1 MGALSPPRGT
11 SPARRRAAPVARRRS
26 GRLDP
31 VTVSIL
37 WSRLLAV
44 VDEAA
49 ATLIRTSF
57 STIVREV
64 HDMTQLLT
72 DDRGRTL
79 AQSAVST
86 PGFVGTTAGGVRHF
100 LALWGADAWR
110 PGDVA
115 ITNDPWVVTVLAL
128 EPGDVLT
135 IESPGGGGYGD
146 PAKRPGDLVRRD
158 LEEGYVTRWPGWPA
172 SEE

>member
-1 MGALSPPRGT
+1 MRPRPG
-11 SPARRRAAPVARRRS
+11 PVRDGS
-26 GRLDP
+26 LDP
-31 VTVSIL
+31 VTTSIL

-72 DDRGRTL
+72 DDRGQTL

-86 PGFVGTTAGGVRHF
+86 PGFVGTTAGGVRRF
-100 LALWGADAWR
+100 LELWPAATWQ
-110 PGDVA
+110 PGDGA
-115 ITNDPWVVTVLAL
+115 ITN
-128 EPGDVLT
+128 EPRVGT
-135 IESPGGGGYGD
+135 
-146 PAKRPGDLVRRD
+146 
-158 LEEGYVTRWPGWPA
+158 
-172 SEE
+172 